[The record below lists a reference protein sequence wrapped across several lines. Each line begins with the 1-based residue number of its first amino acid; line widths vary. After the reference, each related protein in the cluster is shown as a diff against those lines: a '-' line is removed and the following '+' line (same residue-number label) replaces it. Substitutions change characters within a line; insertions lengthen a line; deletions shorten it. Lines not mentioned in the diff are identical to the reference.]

1 VNVERDP
8 TADFIDDV
16 VVVLDEV
23 RLSTADVAGWM
34 VEWRERYLPAAL
46 ERGLRLRG
54 IWRGASG
61 EPTEVIVVICWSVD
75 RVGRYWAARWIATED
90 RSVQEFW
97 SDTDDTAIGR
107 DRHVLQNI
115 SGA

>member
-1 VNVERDP
+1 VNDERDP
-8 TADFIDDV
+8 MADFIHEAV
-16 VVVLDEV
+16 VILDEV

-34 VEWRERYLPAAL
+34 VAWRERYLPAAL

-90 RSVQEFW
+90 RRVQEFW
-97 SDTDDTAIGR
+97 RDTDDIAIGR
-107 DRHVLQNI
+107 DRRVLQNE
-115 SGA
+115 STP